1 MRDYRPTQCFAME
14 ERRNAVGRIQTIRF
28 GDRITVQL
36 QPLPEPYRE
45 LAVPRF
51 ILQPLFENAYNHGV
65 EKMENGLIQLRFK
78 MEPEFLNIY
87 VENNGSCPD
96 AELEKLTQYLN
107 STDRKAECTALKN
120 VKLRMQMQGG
130 DLQVSHGTLGG
141 FGVSLRLPLHPAH
154 SLNTEQQN
162 GQPQKEETSHAD
174 TVACG

>member
-1 MRDYRPTQCFAME
+1 MVIGNERPVI
-14 ERRNAVGRIQTIRF
+14 N
-28 GDRITVQL
+28 
-36 QPLPEPYRE
+36 
-45 LAVPRF
+45 
-51 ILQPLFENAYNHGV
+51 
-65 EKMENGLIQLRFK
+65 
-78 MEPEFLNIY
+78 
-87 VENNGSCPD
+87 
-96 AELEKLTQYLN
+96 
-107 STDRKAECTALKN
+107 TDRHVRKRYVALRDVWQRLNAATQIVAKQAECTALKN

>member
-1 MRDYRPTQCFAME
+1 MQNFF
-14 ERRNAVGRIQTIRF
+14 IF
-28 GDRITVQL
+28 
-36 QPLPEPYRE
+36 RE
-45 LAVPRF
+45 KQ
-51 ILQPLFENAYNHGV
+51 QPLFENAYNHGV

-78 MEPEFLNIY
+78 MKPEFLNIY